1 MAAGRTDVADEL
13 DLDARVLH
21 LLPTGDLDLHLTR
34 RTGSQSQRQ
43 RLCACTRHCGMGGG
57 SRTVPHTLS
66 DALNRYCSTSF
77 SFTLVVT
84 VCRVSASA
92 NVTLNF
98 AGAPVKKELSDITRR
113 ETPTP
118 SLVSQPASCGQ
129 VEGCER
135 LAGRVV
141 GERAATGSGAG
152 SSARPALRGSTGGEA
167 RRRAGT
173 NKRALSS
180 GITTDS
186 QRLALLSAYSVTLL
200 APRASRRRTRA
211 LRRCADAHPHRL
223 CCFARAGHI
232 MADAHVFWQLDGSIR
247 VMVYT
252 LVVAH
257 VGALVCSTTTN
268 PPPPMATPSQ
278 LAADILVPVRLQEA
292 AGPCKGVVM
301 TGGSRWR
308 RAREPGLHLWRRGCY
323 TRSVA
328 NGARDGECLLAAARA
343 SCVICPHYDVISV

>member
-211 LRRCADAHPHRL
+211 LRCCADAHPHRL

-268 PPPPMATPSQ
+268 PPPPIGHATP
-278 LAADILVPVRLQEA
+278 
-292 AGPCKGVVM
+292 
-301 TGGSRWR
+301 TGGRYSGACPSARGRRPMQRSRDDRRQPVAPCTRARAPLVATRLLHTVGRERCSRW
-308 RAREPGLHLWRRGCY
+308 
-323 TRSVA
+323 
-328 NGARDGECLLAAARA
+328 
-343 SCVICPHYDVISV
+343 

>member
-186 QRLALLSAYSVTLL
+186 QRLALHPFAVRL
-200 APRASRRRTRA
+200 APSE
-211 LRRCADAHPHRL
+211 
-223 CCFARAGHI
+223 G
-232 MADAHVFWQLDGSIR
+232 R
-247 VMVYT
+247 V
-252 LVVAH
+252 
-257 VGALVCSTTTN
+257 
-268 PPPPMATPSQ
+268 
-278 LAADILVPVRLQEA
+278 R
-292 AGPCKGVVM
+292 
-301 TGGSRWR
+301 
-308 RAREPGLHLWRRGCY
+308 
-323 TRSVA
+323 
-328 NGARDGECLLAAARA
+328 
-343 SCVICPHYDVISV
+343 

>member
-1 MAAGRTDVADEL
+1 MAAGRTDVADQL

-21 LLPTGDLDLHLTR
+21 LLPTGDLDVHLTR
-34 RTGSQSQRQ
+34 RTGSQGQRQ
-43 RLCACTRHCGMGGG
+43 RLCAMHTALRHGRGG

-173 NKRALSS
+173 N
-180 GITTDS
+180 
-186 QRLALLSAYSVTLL
+186 
-200 APRASRRRTRA
+200 
-211 LRRCADAHPHRL
+211 
-223 CCFARAGHI
+223 
-232 MADAHVFWQLDGSIR
+232 
-247 VMVYT
+247 
-252 LVVAH
+252 
-257 VGALVCSTTTN
+257 
-268 PPPPMATPSQ
+268 
-278 LAADILVPVRLQEA
+278 
-292 AGPCKGVVM
+292 
-301 TGGSRWR
+301 
-308 RAREPGLHLWRRGCY
+308 
-323 TRSVA
+323 
-328 NGARDGECLLAAARA
+328 
-343 SCVICPHYDVISV
+343 

>member
-186 QRLALLSAYSVTLL
+186 QPYVTLRLLCHTFGAACVAPPHARAAPPRRCPPAPTVLLCARRPHHGGRPRLL
-200 APRASRRRTRA
+200 AARWQHSGHGLHAGRRTRWS
-211 LRRCADAHPHRL
+211 
-223 CCFARAGHI
+223 AGVLNH
-232 MADAHVFWQLDGSIR
+232 HQP
-247 VMVYT
+247 
-252 LVVAH
+252 
-257 VGALVCSTTTN
+257 TTTHWPRHPN
-268 PPPPMATPSQ
+268 WRQIFWCLSVCKRPPAHAKES
-278 LAADILVPVRLQEA
+278 
-292 AGPCKGVVM
+292 
-301 TGGSRWR
+301 
-308 RAREPGLHLWRRGCY
+308 
-323 TRSVA
+323 
-328 NGARDGECLLAAARA
+328 
-343 SCVICPHYDVISV
+343 

>member
-186 QRLALLSAYSVTLL
+186 QPLGAIPLRYSPLPLSHFSGSGCFVRTTQ
-200 APRASRRRTRA
+200 RARQ
-211 LRRCADAHPHRL
+211 H
-223 CCFARAGHI
+223 F
-232 MADAHVFWQLDGSIR
+232 
-247 VMVYT
+247 
-252 LVVAH
+252 
-257 VGALVCSTTTN
+257 
-268 PPPPMATPSQ
+268 
-278 LAADILVPVRLQEA
+278 
-292 AGPCKGVVM
+292 
-301 TGGSRWR
+301 WR
-308 RAREPGLHLWRRGCY
+308 RVRR
-323 TRSVA
+323 
-328 NGARDGECLLAAARA
+328 AAARA
-343 SCVICPHYDVISV
+343 RCAAAPMPTRTDCAALRAQATSWRTPTSSGSSMAAFGSWSTRWSSHTLERWCAQPPPTHHHPWPRHPNWRQIFWCLSVCKRPPAHAKES